1 MLDETQI
8 TLVQSSFDLVRPIA
22 DAAGMLFYERVF
34 ALAPEARALFG
45 DDIQAQARRTMGAV
59 ATAVDGLCRLDEL
72 VPFLMRLG
80 ARHVRYG
87 VEEEHFDVVGAALL
101 WTLEQGLGDAFTP
114 DVRSAWEVAFGVIAD
129 TMLRGMR
136 AAGPDGRLE
145 LAGVQA

>member
-34 ALAPEARALFG
+34 TLAPQARALFG

-59 ATAVDGLCRLDEL
+59 GTAVDGLRRLDEL

-80 ARHVRYG
+80 ARHVHYG
-87 VEEEHFDVVGAALL
+87 VQEEHFDVVGAALL
-101 WTLEQGLGDAFTP
+101 WTLEQGLGEAFTP
-114 DVRSAWEVAFGVIAD
+114 DVRSAWEAVFGVIAD

-136 AAGPDGRLE
+136 AASPDGRLE
-145 LAGVQA
+145 LTGVRA